1 MLASAI
7 AALTLAVLPRH
18 ARAGEV
24 VFLKDGRTIEAEKTE
39 VIGDRVRIQRPAE
52 VIEVPRAS
60 IRSILEATAPGPRTT
75 PPTPANVY
83 PGLTQQL
90 NERIREDIRQGRAP
104 SRP

>member
-1 MLASAI
+1 MVASAI
-7 AALTLAVLPRH
+7 AALTLVVLPRD

-24 VFLKDGRTIEAEKTE
+24 VFLRDGRTIEAEKTE

-60 IRSILEATAPGPRTT
+60 VHSILEATAPGPRTT
-75 PPTPANVY
+75 RAAPANVY

-90 NERIREDIRQGRAP
+90 NERVREEIQQGRAP